1 MRQDLHLRSP
11 GPKPGM
17 LLLHHALRR
26 PGGTR
31 RAPGTCS
38 VAGRDSASLIA
49 VPRRGVADP
58 MGFAPTAFPQTTGC
72 SPGLSYGSK
81 KWLAE
86 PKLEE
91 RRLVGSAG
99 NAPVVA
105 SGLLGDTRVTAGPP
119 GHLPKVVAGV
129 GVAPTKVELM
139 RLT

>member
-11 GPKPGM
+11 GPKPGTPR
-17 LLLHHALRR
+17 LRGHALRC

-38 VAGRDSASLIA
+38 VAGRDSASLTA

-81 KWLAE
+81 WWEVLVTLQSSLPACLVT
-86 PKLEE
+86 PGLRPG
-91 RRLVGSAG
+91 RR
-99 NAPVVA
+99 
-105 SGLLGDTRVTAGPP
+105 DTS
-119 GHLPKVVAGV
+119 LKVVAGV